1 MSVSDAPLPSVLA
14 FERGGTSFCCPVSDV
29 AEIVEEPA
37 LGDPGYPVPLLAGT
51 LLHRGLLIPAVD
63 PVCVFD
69 RPAAPR
75 GDVILIAGPGG
86 TVGLLSDRVLG
97 FRTPSTVAPAPWV
110 PAGRLCRRVAV
121 IEGIGQAFLFGA
133 DGLADVPAVTAPPPA
148 TVHAADAATGG
159 GIMHIVFTI
168 DGRDYAAAYPEVGRI
183 LHRSRVFRVPGAV
196 PPVSHAVEMIGAVV
210 PAFDLSGAEEMPERG
225 EFVVLTSPVGP
236 LALRVDGIGRP
247 LALTPD
253 AGDPAWFAARG
264 VAAVARVDDRPYAVV
279 TGQALLRDLVGEPGS
294 DGR

>member
-1 MSVSDAPLPSVLA
+1 MNDAPLPSVLA
-14 FERGGTSFCCPVSDV
+14 FERGGGSFCCPVADV

-37 LGDPGYPVPLLAGT
+37 LGDPGCPVPLVAGT

-63 PVCVFD
+63 PVCLFD
-69 RPAAPR
+69 RPAAPQ

-86 TVGLLSDRVLG
+86 TVGLLCDRVLG

-110 PAGRLCRRVAV
+110 PAGRICRSVAV
-121 IEGIGQAFLFGA
+121 IDGIGQAFLFGG

-148 TVHAADAATGG
+148 TVEAPDAAAGG
-159 GIMHIVFTI
+159 GVMHIVFTI

-183 LHRSRVFRVPGAV
+183 LHRQRAFRVPGAV
-196 PPVSHAVEMIGAVV
+196 PPVRHAVEMIGAVV
-210 PAFDLSGAEEMPERG
+210 PAFDLSGADRMPERG

-264 VAAVARVDDRPYAVV
+264 VAAVARVGDRPYAVV
-279 TGQALLRDLVGEPGS
+279 TGEALLRDLTGASGGE
-294 DGR
+294 GR

>member
-1 MSVSDAPLPSVLA
+1 MSVGEAPLPPVLA
-14 FERGGTSFCCPVSDV
+14 FERGGGGFCCPIADV
-29 AEIVEEPA
+29 AEIVEEPV

-51 LLHRGLLIPAVD
+51 LLHRGLLIPVVD
-63 PVCVFD
+63 PVRVFD
-69 RPAAPR
+69 RPATAQ
-75 GDVILIAGPGG
+75 GDVILIAGPAG

-97 FRTPSTVAPAPWV
+97 FRTPSTLAPAPWV
-110 PAGRLCRRVAV
+110 PAGRICRSVAV

-133 DGLADVPAVTAPPPA
+133 DGLADVPAVAAPPPA
-148 TVHAADAATGG
+148 ATDAPDTTAGG
-159 GIMHIVFTI
+159 GVMHIVFTI

-183 LHRSRVFRVPGAV
+183 LHRQRVFRLPGAV

-210 PAFDLSGAEEMPERG
+210 PAFDLSGADGMPERG
-225 EFVVLTSPVGP
+225 EFVVLVSPVGP

-253 AGDPAWFAARG
+253 AGDPAWFASRG

-279 TGQALLRDLVGEPGS
+279 TGEALLRDLIGASGG
-294 DGR
+294 DGP